1 MFFSK
6 DAVNASNHKYR
17 HLHHVRL
24 FAAVE
29 ISVLHVRH
37 TAPVLLG
44 VKVDEAQNSHQ
55 KEVQTLE
62 YGFIAGLLFTVLCAS
77 SLTGRAALRS
87 ELPSLRTG
95 LTALPSTLENI
106 TVL

>member
-1 MFFSK
+1 M
-6 DAVNASNHKYR
+6 
-17 HLHHVRL
+17 RL
-24 FAAVE
+24 FTAVE
-29 ISVLHVRH
+29 VPAFHVRH
-37 TAPVLLG
+37 AAPVLLG
-44 VKVDEAQNSHQ
+44 VQVDEAQNSHQ

>member
-44 VKVDEAQNSHQ
+44 VQVDEAQNSHQ
-55 KEVQTLE
+55 KKVHTLE

-95 LTALPSTLENI
+95 LTALPSTLEKI